1 MPAELRALALL
12 GLLGCAG
19 GDKATGGGGD
29 GEGAALPGLAFT
41 EPSALVD
48 EDPAAGRFAGTLRA
62 GPVTVEI
69 DGVAAAML
77 GYNGSV
83 PGPTIRVA
91 LGDALALRFVN
102 ELPAGEDWGSG
113 VHWHGIEGSNAAD
126 GTPLTEAPVPPGG
139 EASYQFRATR
149 PGVFWYHPHIRGAQ
163 ALFSGL
169 YGPLIVEEPAEA
181 TLIAEGVLP
190 AADHVVVL
198 SDTWTVQGRV
208 ASAEVDNAMEIMN
221 GTEGPQLLI
230 NGVVRPTLPVPATG
244 GVRLRLI
251 NSSITRFWRLS
262 VPGHPLIR
270 VGGEGGL
277 LDAARVEGGVAAGA
291 ALDPVT
297 GAEGAAVEVPLGY
310 DLGEVLLAPGE
321 RADVVLLT
329 DGAPGAELPLLWRD
343 FARGRH
349 DMWVEDGE
357 MMMGDAEDDGT
368 RPDVEVARLQLV
380 ETGDPPLVL
389 EDGAP
394 LLARLGGA
402 VGALPAD
409 GALDWTG
416 PAGTTLDEEMDHIEL
431 PDGTIEMTT
440 WFGMNGESWHPHH
453 HGEGPP
459 AEAPSA
465 KRATL
470 GQTIRWE
477 VRNTT
482 PMAHPYHLHG
492 FSYQPTA
499 LVRWPAEDA
508 APGSPA
514 QIIPW
519 AHHEFEDTTLIP
531 GHSSLFF
538 TVHLADPNG
547 DGGGAGRW
555 VQHCHILQHGE
566 NGMMSELIVAPAAD

>member
-1 MPAELRALALL
+1 MRAEPGVRLRALPLLALL
-12 GLLGCAG
+12 GCTAG
-19 GDKATGGGGD
+19 EKAGAPGGG
-29 GEGAALPGLAFT
+29 AGLAFP
-41 EPSALVD
+41 EPAALAD
-48 EDPAAGRFAGTLRA
+48 DDPADGQFGATLRA
-62 GPVTVEI
+62 APVTVEV
-69 DGVAAAML
+69 DGVAAALL
-77 GYNGSV
+77 GYNGGV
-83 PGPTIRVA
+83 PGPTIRVG
-91 LGDALALRFVN
+91 LGDALAMRFEN
-102 ELPAGEDWGSG
+102 DLPAGEDWGSG

-139 EASYQFRATR
+139 ATTYRFRATR
-149 PGVFWYHPHIRGAQ
+149 PGVFWYHPHVRGAQ

-181 TLIAEGVLP
+181 ALVEAGVLP

-221 GTEGPQLLI
+221 GTEGPQLLV

-251 NSSITRFWRLS
+251 NASITRFWRLS
-262 VPGHPLIR
+262 VPGHPLVR

-277 LDAARVEGGVAAGA
+277 LDAARVEGGVAVGA
-291 ALDPVT
+291 LLDPLT
-297 GAEGAAVEVPLGY
+297 GAMGAAVDVPLGY
-310 DLGEVLLAPGE
+310 DAGELLLAPGE
-321 RADVVLLT
+321 RADVVLRT
-329 DGAPGAELPLLWRD
+329 DGAPGDELALLWRD

-357 MMMGDAEDDGT
+357 MQMGDAEDDGA
-368 RPDVEVARLQLV
+368 RPDVEVARIQLV
-380 ETGDPPLVL
+380 ETGDPTLEL

-394 LLARLGGA
+394 LRARVGGA

-416 PAGTTLDEEMDHIEL
+416 AAGTTLDEEMDHIEL
-431 PDGTIEMTT
+431 PDGSFEMTT
-440 WFGMNGESWHPHH
+440 WFGMNGESWHPDH
-453 HGEGPP
+453 HGEGLP

-482 PMAHPYHLHG
+482 AMAHPYHLHG

-499 LVRWPAEDA
+499 LVRWPDPEGE
-508 APGSPA
+508 PGAPA
-514 QIIPW
+514 QFLPW
-519 AHHEFEDTTLIP
+519 THDEYEDTTLIP
-531 GHSSLFF
+531 GNSSLFF

-566 NGMMSELIVAPAAD
+566 NGMMSELIVEPAAN